1 MTILIPLSSVSV
13 TDVEQRYVQE
23 AMKSGMISSSGPFVS
38 AFEKALAAQTGVRFV
53 VATASGTSAL
63 ELALR
68 ALGIGAGDEVVV
80 PAFTFAAPA
89 LAICLVGAT
98 PVFADV
104 TTETWTI
111 DPESVRRQLTPRTRA
126 IIAVDVLGHPCDYDA
141 LADIGVPV
149 IEDGAQAHGAAYKG
163 RPIGSLA
170 TVAVFSFH
178 ANKVIST
185 GEGGCVATD
194 DPALAERVR
203 RLNAFGMDA
212 SRRYWHTEIGC
223 KHCMNNVTAAVGLA
237 QVERWDALLAGRA
250 RVAAAY
256 DEALAGLPV
265 QRRPVAE
272 WAKESVWLFTIAS
285 ERRDAILEACHRC
298 GIDARSLWPALPL
311 NPVFQAFDRGDCR
324 RAIEIA
330 NRAIW
335 LPTWSDMP
343 IDTVR
348 LVAAA
353 VAEGLSY

>member
-1 MTILIPLSSVSV
+1 MTMGIPLSSVSV
-13 TDVEQRYVQE
+13 TEVEQRYVRE
-23 AMKSGMISSSGPFVS
+23 AMNGGMISSSGPFVS
-38 AFEKALAAQTGVRFV
+38 AFETALAARIGVRFV

-111 DPESVRRQLTPRTRA
+111 DPESVRRQITPRTRA
-126 IIAVDVLGHPCDYDA
+126 VIAVDVLGHPCDYDA
-141 LADIGVPV
+141 LAGSGIPV

-163 RPIGSLA
+163 RPVGSLG
-170 TVAVFSFH
+170 TLAVFSFH
-178 ANKVIST
+178 ANKAIST

-203 RLNAFGMDA
+203 RLNAFGMDP
-212 SRRYWHTEIGC
+212 SRRYWHTETGC
-223 KHCMNNVTAAVGLA
+223 NHRMNNLTAAVGLA
-237 QVERWDALLAGRA
+237 QVERWDALLSGRA

-285 ERRDAILEACHRC
+285 ERRNAILEACCRC
-298 GIDARSLWPALPL
+298 GIDARPLWPALPL
-311 NPVFQAFDRGDCR
+311 NPALRAFDRGDCW
-324 RAIEIA
+324 RALEIA
-330 NRAIW
+330 NRAVW

-343 IDTVR
+343 IESVN
-348 LVAAA
+348 LVAAV
-353 VAEGLSY
+353 VAEGLN